1 MRNADGQVRSTQG
14 SLCAVRRRR
23 QNNDV
28 KTTTFKLSDLLGFM
42 WRRGLLDRYP
52 APSQS
57 TGSLARFAYSL
68 KNLEPAAVAPIPFS
82 LLSPLA
88 AAREKRFGSSEV
100 SEASKPSFSVRETAD
115 GVELEFEQFTV
126 VIKSK
131 N

>member
-1 MRNADGQVRSTQG
+1 MLMDKFEVRKAA
-14 SLCAVRRRR
+14 CARYGE
-23 QNNDV
+23 DV

-57 TGSLARFAYSL
+57 TESLARFAYSL

-88 AAREKRFGSSEV
+88 AAREKRFGSSE
-100 SEASKPSFSVRETAD
+100 APKPSFSVRETSD

-126 VIKSK
+126 VIKPK
-131 N
+131 T